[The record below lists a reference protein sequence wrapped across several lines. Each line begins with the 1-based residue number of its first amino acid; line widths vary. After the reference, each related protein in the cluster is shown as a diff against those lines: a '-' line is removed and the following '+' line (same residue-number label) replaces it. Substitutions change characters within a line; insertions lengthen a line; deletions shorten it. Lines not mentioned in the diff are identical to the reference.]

1 MTNTRNDPVL
11 LLIGVETLHCAAVES
26 LFRLW
31 ALSNSLTVDSVTP
44 DECGSA
50 DAFPDHT
57 RLVVYCTEG
66 ASIQTPEAQAHLH
79 RVREATP
86 GAALVILSDNE
97 AQSEIIAAFRAG
109 ARGYIS
115 MNTNPS
121 VALQALTFI
130 LAGGSFF
137 PPAALSEMPS
147 PNVRSE
153 DGTPGITHNATKLGF
168 SASNTNGHHATGSED
183 GAGNGGCGV
192 EARAHLNALTGRQLE
207 VLDHLC
213 RGASNKV
220 IGRKLGMA
228 EATVKVHV
236 RQIMHKLGASN
247 RTQVALRALEQ
258 DFAGDVTEAKVE
270 DRPKPVALTCGG
282 EWLDSVHAIRTVRS
296 VRIPADLDAPKPQS
310 CEAVDVQPARR

>member
-1 MTNTRNDPVL
+1 MANTRNHPAL

-26 LFRLW
+26 LLRLW
-31 ALSNSLTVDSVTP
+31 ALSNGLAVYSLTP

-50 DAFPDHT
+50 AAFPEHI
-57 RLVVYCTEG
+57 RLAVYCTEA
-66 ASIQTPEAQAHLH
+66 ASIQTPQAQAQLQ
-79 RVREATP
+79 RIREAAP

-97 AQSEIIAAFRAG
+97 LRSEIIAAFRAG

-115 MNTNPS
+115 MNTNPG
-121 VALQALTFI
+121 VALHALTFI
-130 LAGGSFF
+130 FAGGSFV
-137 PPAALSEMPS
+137 PPAVLDEMPAL
-147 PNVRSE
+147 NVRSE
-153 DGTPGITHNATKLGF
+153 DGTPGSPHDTALGF
-168 SASNTNGHHATGSED
+168 GAPSANGYDAAKAESGT
-183 GAGNGGCGV
+183 GNGGSGMEV
-192 EARAHLNALTGRQLE
+192 RGHLSALTGRQLE

-258 DFAGDVTEAKVE
+258 DFSGEEAPGKVE
-270 DRPKPVALTCGG
+270 GHPIPAALACGS
-282 EWLDSVHAIRTVRS
+282 ERLDPVHAIRASLRS
-296 VRIPADLDAPKPQS
+296 VRISAGLDAPKPQS
-310 CEAVDVQPARR
+310 CQVADSQPVRR